1 MNDFAAAAM
10 LRLIGLG
17 LKRQGIA
24 WPVPAPAAAAARGA
38 HVPLGDKR
46 RLLDTLLRQH
56 GAEVLLRIGEG
67 VRDASD
73 EPALVALTLARDPA
87 DLIARWQRLE
97 RFIHSR
103 HRVCVEAAA
112 PGRLQV
118 RHLSLVAGQPPTL
131 AEDLLVIGLLV
142 ALIERLGTADVSAQT
157 AGASWARREHGRWFL
172 HAAAGDASCWWLGWQ
187 ARMPAPEP
195 PPAAGIDWV
204 AAARR
209 LLQDDLGRGWTLQA
223 LASDMHCSARS
234 LQRHLAAQGSGF
246 GMLLRQARLACS
258 ARLLAESPQSPAQ
271 IGYLC
276 GFSDQAH
283 FTREFKRHSAFTPTR
298 FRQQFAVAR

>member
-1 MNDFAAAAM
+1 M
-10 LRLIGLG
+10 
-17 LKRQGIA
+17 
-24 WPVPAPAAAAARGA
+24 PAPAAARGA

-46 RLLDTLLRQH
+46 RLLDTLLQQH
-56 GAEVLLRIGEG
+56 GAELLLRIGEG

-87 DLIARWQRLE
+87 DLVARWQRLE
-97 RFIHSR
+97 RFVHSR

-112 PGRLQV
+112 PGRLLL
-118 RHLSLVAGQPPTL
+118 RHVSLVADQPPTQ

-142 ALIERLGTADVSAQT
+142 ALIEGLGTADVGAQT
-157 AGASWARREHGRWFL
+157 AGAVWACREHGRWHM
-172 HAAAGDASCWWLGWQ
+172 HAAAADASCWWLRWQ
-187 ARMPAPEP
+187 ARMPAPV
-195 PPAAGIDWV
+195 PPAAADIDWV

-209 LLQDDLGRGWTLQA
+209 LLQHDPGRGWTLQA
-223 LASDMHCSARS
+223 LASDLHCSARS
-234 LQRHLAAQGSGF
+234 LQRHLAAHGSGF
-246 GMLLRQARLACS
+246 GMLLRQVRLARS
-258 ARLLAESPQSPAQ
+258 ARLLAESAQSPAQ

-283 FTREFKRHSAFTPTR
+283 FTREFKRHSAVTPTR